1 MSHRSLSLA
10 LIAGLAFASA
20 HVLATASTVYKWT
33 DERGVVNYTNAPP
46 PKARNPTPV
55 NASPA
60 LESHVTADEE
70 EARYWRERRQRET
83 LRDMEAARERRE
95 MQAMRQAQAR
105 HSMALA
111 TQSAARDEEARRA
124 ARDHCLRERRIDCD
138 NPQGAWP
145 SYYSSTP
152 VIVRRFAPQPITSA
166 APFPVSGPTLG
177 PVPGTIAGTAAQL
190 APFRQGVTQTQGSA
204 SIRIR

>member
-1 MSHRSLSLA
+1 MSHRFLSLA
-10 LIAGLAFASA
+10 IIAGLAFASA
-20 HVLATASTVYKWT
+20 HAPATANTVYKWT
-33 DERGVVNYTNAPP
+33 DERGVVNYTTTPP
-46 PKARNPTPV
+46 PKARGGTTV
-55 NASPA
+55 LATPA

-95 MQAMRQAQAR
+95 TQAMRQAQAR

-111 TQSAARDEEARRA
+111 SQSAARDEEARRA
-124 ARDHCLRERRIDCD
+124 AREQCLRERRIDCD
-138 NPQGAWP
+138 NPQAASP
-145 SYYSSTP
+145 VYYTPTP
-152 VIVRRFAPQPITSA
+152 VIVRRVAPQPITSA

-177 PVPGTIAGTAAQL
+177 PEPGTIAGTAAQL
-190 APFRQGVTQTQGSA
+190 APFRKGGNPAQESA